1 MSRCSGK
8 REKNDYWNV
17 LDEFQGQGYATEA
30 VKLALKWAFGYP
42 EVFAV
47 EAEADPENVASQKVL
62 EKCGFQATGEIGEEG
77 PRFSV
82 YKKPGSINRS

>member
-1 MSRCSGK
+1 MVYWMSFRG
-8 REKNDYWNV
+8 R
-17 LDEFQGQGYATEA
+17 
-30 VKLALKWAFGYP
+30 AFGYP

>member
-1 MSRCSGK
+1 MELISEIC
-8 REKNDYWNV
+8 
-17 LDEFQGQGYATEA
+17 
-30 VKLALKWAFGYP
+30 ALRDLRKA

-77 PRFSV
+77 PRFIV